1 MEEEPPF
8 VDAAADAPTDELNSI
23 GRFRLLHELGRGS
36 FAEVWL
42 AWDPDLES
50 HVAIKILARGK
61 EKAKDRFLREARM
74 LRRINSINVLSVHD
88 TGHLDDG
95 RPWFIVDYASRG
107 NLQLRLQQAKSTTRS
122 YPVTHL
128 SILCQALAN
137 GLGAI
142 HDAGLIHRDI
152 KPGNIL
158 FATKTTDA
166 HRQFIN
172 EHSVEGSGVG
182 LVYPD
187 ERVLIGD
194 LGIAKDL
201 ATGTQSSSMIGGT
214 LYYLAPEQNSLNA
227 KITSAADT
235 YAATAV
241 LWNVLTGRQPP
252 LPEQLDNSL
261 SHIDD
266 DWHEFIEQ
274 GMHAD
279 AAKRFQTAEAWLHG
293 VTAVIGDQAAD
304 TVINVSPELAEKTDV
319 CPFKGLEAYQPED
332 ATYFCGRESLTAE
345 LVSRLQLHNVLVVGG
360 ASGSGKSSLV
370 RAGLVPALAKG
381 ALPGS
386 DQWQVMLMT
395 PGNNPVAEL
404 RLLFDSPQLAVANAA
419 SAGTAGDSSVDTG
432 ASISAVANPAT
443 ENPAKNNPAGERPSS
458 GNTPTTGN
466 VVQRT
471 GPGTS
476 GSATYGSGTA
486 GTDATGTDTT
496 GTDTTESG
504 SAGTA
509 VTRLL
514 IVDQFEE
521 IFTQI
526 DESQRRAFLDQLT
539 TLINQPGAP
548 VKLVIVVRADFYTE
562 CAKEPWLAR
571 SISTNQV
578 LVSPMSP
585 KELRRALTEP
595 VRKVGLTMENGLVEA
610 ILNDCGNFAGSMPL
624 MAHAMVETWVRR
636 SGNTLTLEGFRACG
650 GVTGAISN
658 TADFVYDTKLTDSE
672 RSATRSLM
680 LKLVSASDS
689 GPDTRRIV
697 KLSTLEADSGG
708 TNLKPLVEQ
717 LTAARLLVV
726 DNDEIQIAHEALLQ
740 SWPRLR
746 RWIAD
751 SRDDLRTRERI
762 THHAHDWHEMD
773 RNDDLLYRGTALL
786 TALEWQADNL
796 DQLDPITTQ
805 FLQLSESAQQARER
819 EAQEKSARTARFRR
833 LAVSGLGVLALGA
846 SVASVF
852 AFLAYKD
859 SRHNA
864 LLATEATLQANA
876 RFAGAL
882 GATAFAHVDEDP
894 RLALVLAAESVA
906 RANEIPHDS
915 TAVTAASFDTR
926 AAMISARQRL
936 AEGGPFLF
944 GSPMVA
950 GNALSIA
957 LNPQG
962 TVLAV
967 GQLDGSVQFYDVQ
980 TREPI
985 QPLVEAHSSGVRDIE
1000 FSGNGLT
1007 MVSSGADG
1015 VLLKWKR
1022 NPTGEW
1028 QAERLGSA
1036 ADVIPDVDFHP
1047 HDGTVISANDDGT
1060 IKTWRVDGRKI
1071 KTEPVVQVAIGFNA
1085 VAITHDGTHVAA
1097 GNADKTLGVWSLANN
1112 EQVLG
1117 PLTDIHSSHL
1127 IDLQFTASSNG
1138 IVTLTTDGES
1148 KLISYP
1154 SGEDQGMR
1162 FQEIKQVGAMVLDR
1176 TTGRWLVGDASGRL
1190 SVWNV
1195 DDNQLLHLSAA
1206 GHTQVINDIALT
1218 RDSRLV
1224 ATLGRDQV
1232 IRFWTLNDDY
1242 RLATEIE
1249 TEGGAVKGIAY
1260 SPDGK
1265 SLVFGNRHGELSL
1278 WQLEPQR
1285 QITQI
1290 EAHDSQVWSLAYSP
1304 DSTLFAS
1311 ADRAG
1316 VVMIWR
1322 ASTGQRLQSI
1332 SVSEDPVWSLLFT
1345 RDNSQLIVG
1354 RESAIESYAVDSGE
1368 LVRVVDSELSRLT
1381 RLIDAGDGATM
1392 ISSSANGA
1400 VKQHS
1405 IDGSTAAKTLFTE
1418 PDIIWSVAVDQRRQL
1433 IASASGN
1440 ETVGLY
1446 QLPDG
1451 DFIDSLTGHTAG
1463 ATNVFFLGDGKTLV
1477 VTDRSGMIHWWDI
1490 DSRRRLSAP
1499 WRGHRKSIWR
1509 MDLHP
1514 DRVRFATA
1522 GDDGSVKVWSALDVG
1537 HACAIGNPGFD
1548 TLQRQ
1553 QYFGAEHRLLA
1564 CEK

>member
-279 AAKRFQTAEAWLHG
+279 AAKRFQTAE
-293 VTAVIGDQAAD
+293 V
-304 TVINVSPELAEKTDV
+304 
-319 CPFKGLEAYQPED
+319 
-332 ATYFCGRESLTAE
+332 
-345 LVSRLQLHNVLVVGG
+345 HNVLVVGG

-432 ASISAVANPAT
+432 ASIAAVANPATENPATENLAT

-894 RLALVLAAESVA
+894 RLALVLAGCA
-906 RANEIPHDS
+906 RH
-915 TAVTAASFDTR
+915 R
-926 AAMISARQRL
+926 
-936 AEGGPFLF
+936 
-944 GSPMVA
+944 
-950 GNALSIA
+950 
-957 LNPQG
+957 
-962 TVLAV
+962 
-967 GQLDGSVQFYDVQ
+967 VQ
-980 TREPI
+980 
-985 QPLVEAHSSGVRDIE
+985 
-1000 FSGNGLT
+1000 
-1007 MVSSGADG
+1007 
-1015 VLLKWKR
+1015 W
-1022 NPTGEW
+1022 
-1028 QAERLGSA
+1028 
-1036 ADVIPDVDFHP
+1036 
-1047 HDGTVISANDDGT
+1047 
-1060 IKTWRVDGRKI
+1060 
-1071 KTEPVVQVAIGFNA
+1071 
-1085 VAITHDGTHVAA
+1085 
-1097 GNADKTLGVWSLANN
+1097 
-1112 EQVLG
+1112 
-1117 PLTDIHSSHL
+1117 
-1127 IDLQFTASSNG
+1127 
-1138 IVTLTTDGES
+1138 
-1148 KLISYP
+1148 
-1154 SGEDQGMR
+1154 
-1162 FQEIKQVGAMVLDR
+1162 
-1176 TTGRWLVGDASGRL
+1176 
-1190 SVWNV
+1190 
-1195 DDNQLLHLSAA
+1195 
-1206 GHTQVINDIALT
+1206 
-1218 RDSRLV
+1218 
-1224 ATLGRDQV
+1224 
-1232 IRFWTLNDDY
+1232 
-1242 RLATEIE
+1242 
-1249 TEGGAVKGIAY
+1249 
-1260 SPDGK
+1260 
-1265 SLVFGNRHGELSL
+1265 
-1278 WQLEPQR
+1278 
-1285 QITQI
+1285 
-1290 EAHDSQVWSLAYSP
+1290 
-1304 DSTLFAS
+1304 
-1311 ADRAG
+1311 
-1316 VVMIWR
+1316 
-1322 ASTGQRLQSI
+1322 
-1332 SVSEDPVWSLLFT
+1332 
-1345 RDNSQLIVG
+1345 
-1354 RESAIESYAVDSGE
+1354 
-1368 LVRVVDSELSRLT
+1368 
-1381 RLIDAGDGATM
+1381 
-1392 ISSSANGA
+1392 
-1400 VKQHS
+1400 
-1405 IDGSTAAKTLFTE
+1405 
-1418 PDIIWSVAVDQRRQL
+1418 
-1433 IASASGN
+1433 
-1440 ETVGLY
+1440 
-1446 QLPDG
+1446 
-1451 DFIDSLTGHTAG
+1451 
-1463 ATNVFFLGDGKTLV
+1463 
-1477 VTDRSGMIHWWDI
+1477 
-1490 DSRRRLSAP
+1490 
-1499 WRGHRKSIWR
+1499 
-1509 MDLHP
+1509 
-1514 DRVRFATA
+1514 
-1522 GDDGSVKVWSALDVG
+1522 
-1537 HACAIGNPGFD
+1537 
-1548 TLQRQ
+1548 
-1553 QYFGAEHRLLA
+1553 
-1564 CEK
+1564 